1 MEYLTVSLL
10 LFGIGLFGALS
21 RKNAIAILM
30 AIELMFNAVNL
41 NLVIFSKQLIDI
53 SGQVFALF
61 VIVMAAA
68 EITVGLAIIINL
80 YREFKEIDVEKITLL
95 KW

>member
-1 MEYLTVSLL
+1 MEHLIVSLL

-30 AIELMFNAVNL
+30 SIELMFNAVNL
-41 NLVIFSKQLIDI
+41 NLIVFSNHLSDI
-53 SGQVFALF
+53 AGQVFVLF
-61 VIVMAAA
+61 VIAIAAA

-80 YREFKEIDVEKITLL
+80 YREFKDVDVEKINLL